1 MLTQPGNVYHGQE
14 IPDGY
19 ARVGI
24 KLVPTDWKTL
34 ELDIPG
40 GDGERTIAEA
50 IHGYIL

>member
-14 IPDGY
+14 IPDEY
-19 ARVGI
+19 ARVGVE
-24 KLVPTDWKTL
+24 LVPTDWKTL